1 VTPSAAVR
9 GVPARGRAR
18 TPWLVIGAGSLG
30 PFIGQLDASAVQV
43 ALPTLATQFDR
54 SIAAIDLVALV
65 YLLAYAA
72 PLPMFDRLSERYGRR
87 SMLMAGAAVV
97 ATGLVLCGTA
107 PSVQWLIV
115 FRVVQGLGAS
125 FVGANNL
132 AIIASSIDGELR
144 TRAIGVFAAAQALGL
159 AVGVGL
165 GGPLITALGWRWAF
179 WMTAPFALLNLL
191 GGWLLPD
198 TQRGDASVAFDTLGA
213 VQLSVAMIGFLLVI
227 DGLQDFV
234 HPAELGIAVV
244 AVVALPLFVRR
255 SRRVSVPLLNP
266 TVFRRRSYSLGL
278 VGFASIYA
286 ALTGTFVLGSVAFQ
300 RGAGDSA
307 AKAGLQ
313 LMALPLALTV
323 TAVGGTRVIARL
335 GAVRAARRA
344 SAVGAA
350 ALVALAVVCFAG
362 SHHWL
367 LPSPTV
373 IRVGVVAALTVLG
386 AAFGLL
392 ITANN
397 AAALAGIPAASS
409 GQAASWLNV
418 GRVYGS
424 SLGVALSVTSMAVGH
439 ALVTGNLPAR
449 LELGGVPLLRSVIG
463 GLVVVAVLMLAGS
476 ALTTAPRPG
485 DRDGDAT
492 MGG

>member
-1 VTPSAAVR
+1 
-9 GVPARGRAR
+9 
-18 TPWLVIGAGSLG
+18 
-30 PFIGQLDASAVQV
+30 
-43 ALPTLATQFDR
+43 
-54 SIAAIDLVALV
+54 
-65 YLLAYAA
+65 
-72 PLPMFDRLSERYGRR
+72 
-87 SMLMAGAAVV
+87 
-97 ATGLVLCGTA
+97 
-107 PSVQWLIV
+107 
-115 FRVVQGLGAS
+115 
-125 FVGANNL
+125 
-132 AIIASSIDGELR
+132 
-144 TRAIGVFAAAQALGL
+144 
-159 AVGVGL
+159 
-165 GGPLITALGWRWAF
+165 
-179 WMTAPFALLNLL
+179 
-191 GGWLLPD
+191 
-198 TQRGDASVAFDTLGA
+198 
-213 VQLSVAMIGFLLVI
+213 
-227 DGLQDFV
+227 
-234 HPAELGIAVV
+234 
-244 AVVALPLFVRR
+244 
-255 SRRVSVPLLNP
+255 
-266 TVFRRRSYSLGL
+266 
-278 VGFASIYA
+278 
-286 ALTGTFVLGSVAFQ
+286 
-300 RGAGDSA
+300 
-307 AKAGLQ
+307 
-313 LMALPLALTV
+313 
-323 TAVGGTRVIARL
+323 VIARL

-367 LPSPTV
+367 LPSPNV